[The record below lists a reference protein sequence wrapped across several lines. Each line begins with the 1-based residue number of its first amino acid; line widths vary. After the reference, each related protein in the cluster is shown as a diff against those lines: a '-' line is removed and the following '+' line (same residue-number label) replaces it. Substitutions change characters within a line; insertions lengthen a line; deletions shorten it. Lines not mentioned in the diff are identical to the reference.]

1 MIFQWKEWKQ
11 LWISMICLSKEGR
24 VIHSRT
30 SMICLLKEAKSSNSN
45 LKAMMISRLKRIT
58 IIIKIL
64 ILIIGIYHRIS
75 MIPRSMEQRIRAII
89 TMMTCQSKV
98 VVSSNSSSTMI
109 NHTHHALQLLVVVL
123 LNQVSN
129 LRGTLQ
135 TTTRSSQGKRNK
147 RKGSADLKLTMD
159 GKVLAMSKLSKKV
172 LGWIIDKCIREKSRH
187 CNLIMIRMMTDR

>member
-1 MIFQWKEWKQ
+1 
-11 LWISMICLSKEGR
+11 MICLSKEGR

-45 LKAMMISRLKRIT
+45 LKAMMIYRLKETTIT

-98 VVSSNSSSTMI
+98 VVSNNSSSTMI
-109 NHTHHALQLLVVVL
+109 NHTHHALQLVVVVL

-172 LGWIIDKCIREKSRH
+172 LG
-187 CNLIMIRMMTDR
+187 